1 MQFAHE
7 KVEINIHLLE
17 RGVSKK
23 SVTMFSNNHRCITW
37 SGLTQW
43 TQWTVPNV
51 FLGLFPLAGAP
62 QEFSKEAAVTHT
74 SSGSMGAQNPHP
86 GSLSSETSLS
96 TSAYLQTNDVFL
108 KITGGK
114 EKQLIHMVLC
124 ILAWK
129 IPWAEEPGR
138 LQSMGPQSQTRLSE

>member
-1 MQFAHE
+1 MQFALE

-62 QEFSKEAAVTHT
+62 QEFSKEGAVTHT

-96 TSAYLQTNDVFL
+96 TSAYLQTNDVF
-108 KITGGK
+108 
-114 EKQLIHMVLC
+114 
-124 ILAWK
+124 
-129 IPWAEEPGR
+129 
-138 LQSMGPQSQTRLSE
+138 